1 MLSRRNLLATGAA
14 SVGLAACTTNDALG
28 PVSVEAG
35 NVPSPRLAAFF
46 EENFDANLAKY
57 PERATSQGDKRG
69 YDKWND
75 DTDVFSGR
83 ALIEAQQANAALKN
97 LVRSIPGTA
106 AQLALGPNASKA
118 AVDRVARTLG
128 LHPSDALSVRLF
140 DKNTQRATASAPF
153 RGHGYLFDQMNGAQS
168 GIPTF
173 LANQHKVASVEDAQA
188 YIARLEGVTGKL
200 GTLVARSQASAARGI
215 TPPKF
220 IFDYVIADSAN
231 LLKGAPFTEGSADSP
246 MWADAQAKMN
256 GLSVEEA
263 TKTRLKNEARAALLA
278 HVKPAYENLIAVMT
292 TQQANARGTDGV
304 WALPDG
310 EAYYAERLANQTTT
324 NLSANE
330 IHQIGL
336 DNVARIHGEM
346 GAIMRQV
353 GFTGTRDAFFD
364 KLETDPQF
372 FIADTP
378 EGKAGYIARATELI
392 DTMRAKI
399 PTAFNLMPKAP
410 MVVRAVEPF
419 REKSAGLAFYQRPTP
434 DGSRPGIYYINTSN
448 VKAIPTYQMEA
459 LAYHEGIPGH
469 HMQIAIAQE
478 LQGIPKFRR
487 FGGFTAY
494 SEGWGL
500 YTEKLGKDMGF
511 YTDPYSDFGRLTLE
525 LRRAIRLVVDT
536 GLHHK
541 RWPRQQAIDYILANQ
556 PGDVASA
563 RRDID
568 RYIVMPGQATA
579 YLIGQIEILRLREAA
594 RTRLGA
600 GFTLAKFHDVVLG
613 NGSVPLDVLGELV
626 GAMV

>member
-1 MLSRRNLLATGAA
+1 MLSRRYLLTAGVAATGISACATPSPTTPQGSGVEIAA
-14 SVGLAACTTNDALG
+14 SA
-28 PVSVEAG
+28 
-35 NVPSPRLAAFF
+35 RLAAFF
-46 EENFDANLAKY
+46 ETEFDRGLIKS
-57 PERATSQGDKRG
+57 PEAATGQGDKRG
-69 YDKWND
+69 YDKWDD
-75 DTDVFSGR
+75 DTDVAAARS
-83 ALIEAQQANAALKN
+83 LIEAGVINQTLK
-97 LVRSIPGTA
+97 S
-106 AQLALGPNASKA
+106 LA
-118 AVDRVARTLG
+118 RVAPLNAQ
-128 LHPSDALSVRLF
+128 DQLSVRLF
-140 DKNTQRATASAPF
+140 DKNTMRAQAGARF
-153 RGHGYLFDQMNGAQS
+153 RGHNYMFTQMRGAHT

-173 LANQHKVASVEDAQA
+173 LANQHKVSSVEDAQA
-188 YIARLEGVTGKL
+188 YIARLQGIPLKL
-200 GTLVARSQASAARGI
+200 GTMVDRSNVAAARGI

-220 IFDYVIADSAN
+220 IYDYVVSDSEN
-231 LLKGAPFTEGSADSP
+231 LLRGAPFSDGAGDSP
-246 MWADAQAKMN
+246 MWADIQTKIN
-256 GLSVEEA
+256 GLSVDEA
-263 TKTRLKNEARAALLA
+263 TKSRLKNEARSAFLA
-278 HVKPAYENLIAVMT
+278 HVKPAYENLIATMR
-292 TQQANARGTDGV
+292 TQQANARNTDGV

-324 NLSANE
+324 NLSADD
-330 IHQIGL
+330 IHKIGL
-336 DNVARIHGEM
+336 DNVARLHGEM
-346 GAIMRQV
+346 AAIMTRV

-364 KLETDPQF
+364 MLETDPKF
-372 FIADTP
+372 YIANTP
-378 EGKAGYIARATELI
+378 EGKAGYIRQATALI
-392 DTMRAKI
+392 DTMRTAL
-399 PTAFNLMPKAP
+399 PSAFNIQPKAP

-419 REKSAGLAFYQRPTP
+419 REASAGLAFYQRPTP

-511 YTDPYSDFGRLTLE
+511 YSDPYSDFGRLTME

-556 PGDVASA
+556 PGDLASA

-594 RTRLGA
+594 RVRMGA
-600 GFTLAKFHDVVLG
+600 GFSLAKFHDVVLG

-626 GAMV
+626 GAMA

>member
-1 MLSRRNLLATGAA
+1 MLSRRHLLATGVAA
-14 SVGLAACTTNDALG
+14 AGLGACATPMPTPMPTPATAFNFPSSEPLAAIF
-28 PVSVEAG
+28 EA
-35 NVPSPRLAAFF
+35 
-46 EENFDANLAKY
+46 EYDQMLAKY

-69 YDKWND
+69 YDKWD
-75 DTDVFSGR
+75 DETDDFAAR
-83 ALIEAQQANAALKN
+83 ALIEAEQANLN
-97 LVRSIPGTA
+97 LLRLASILP
-106 AQLALGPNASKA
+106 LN
-118 AVDRVARTLG
+118 
-128 LHPSDALSVRLF
+128 PSDRLSVRLAN
-140 DKNTQRATASAPF
+140 KNLERAKAGAPF
-153 RGHGYLFDQMNGAQS
+153 RGHEYMFTQMRGAHS
-168 GIPTF
+168 AIPTF
-173 LANQHKVASVEDAQA
+173 LANQHKVSSVEDAQA
-188 YIARLEGVTGKL
+188 YIARLEGVPTKM
-200 GTLVARSQASAARGI
+200 GTLVARSNASAARGI
-215 TPPKF
+215 MPPKF
-220 IFDYVIADSAN
+220 IFDYVINDSTN
-231 LLKGAPFTEGSADSP
+231 LLKGAPFTDGGTDSP
-246 MWADAQAKMN
+246 MWADAQAKIN
-256 GLSVEEA
+256 SLSTDEA
-263 TKTRLKNEARAALLA
+263 TKTRLKAEARAALLA
-278 HVKPAYENLIAVMT
+278 HVKPAYENLIAAMT
-292 TQQANARGTDGV
+292 RQQAAARSTDGV
-304 WALPDG
+304 WALPEG
-310 EAYYAERLANQTTT
+310 GAYYAERLANQTTT
-324 NLSANE
+324 NLTADE
-330 IHQIGL
+330 IHTIGL
-336 DNVARIHGEM
+336 DNVARLHGEM

-353 GFTGTRDAFFD
+353 GFTGTRDAFFE

-378 EGKAGYIARATELI
+378 EGKAGYIAQATAMI
-392 DTMRAKI
+392 DAMRAKI

-419 REKSAGLAFYQRPTP
+419 REKSAGLAFYQRPSP

-541 RWPRQQAIDYILANQ
+541 RWTRQEAINYILANQ
-556 PGDVASA
+556 PGDEASA
-563 RRDID
+563 QRDID
-568 RYIVMPGQATA
+568 RYLVMPGQATA

-594 RTRLGA
+594 RTRLGSR
-600 GFTLAKFHDVVLG
+600 FTLAKFHDVVLG

-626 GAMV
+626 GAMA